1 MYYGDDW
8 PKMADG
14 SDFDGQYLFRLL
26 KEGQSPFRAAWD
38 VNLLLEEIEQN
49 LNAKVTGIPLVSKG
63 ANQYIE
69 ILEKSAAIRSSLF
82 NYNVSLD
89 FASLWLRE
97 RLFEQKPLSF
107 PIPVAPTREF
117 CVTLFTSKIEATIR
131 NVGDMIGWEE
141 DELTVGPLAAAAKA
155 SLLRFIPHMLP
166 ADEPQLYRLVLDHG
180 DFGIHN
186 MTIDLVN
193 DHPHITSLFDWER
206 GCIVPAILS
215 DPELAVI
222 VDLVTDEKANPSVT
236 RVPKDATSED
246 HELHKTWT
254 QTPRNGS
261 PIPGL
266 CAADILEGCEC
277 ILHPTTTTHKPSA
290 YKSTSA
296 STMKTTKKPR
306 QSRIPRPYPT
316 RGPEPETTM
325 TNGPTMTDETSSQPA
340 SITMM
345 DSSTSTISF
354 VCPALPTQMV
364 SVSGECCNYENT
376 AIANF
381 TNVYSGPH
389 THVNAGKVYNS
400 TTFAVDLPGSSLAY
414 ECAQFVIQN
423 QDPLEFGGFDLYYN
437 ASTPERWDCVV
448 YEMRY
453 SHPYDAV
460 SDDLLCSYGFEE
472 TYFVEEGG

>member
-63 ANQYIE
+63 ANQYGFHLEMSNGTQVMARLAQADYNMPNYDGFPIHVKVPEARFEAEIYELLREEQNILVSKLMYHRLPQQRLGPRVDHPQDIVGRQLFVFEKAMGRDNVWRGLTLSQQIE

-254 QTPRNGS
+254 QTYFES
-261 PIPGL
+261 L
-266 CAADILEGCEC
+266 FASA
-277 ILHPTTTTHKPSA
+277 PS
-290 YKSTSA
+290 YK
-296 STMKTTKKPR
+296 
-306 QSRIPRPYPT
+306 
-316 RGPEPETTM
+316 
-325 TNGPTMTDETSSQPA
+325 N
-340 SITMM
+340 
-345 DSSTSTISF
+345 
-354 VCPALPTQMV
+354 
-364 SVSGECCNYENT
+364 
-376 AIANF
+376 AIR
-381 TNVYSGPH
+381 
-389 THVNAGKVYNS
+389 AGKDARHLW
-400 TTFAVDLPGSSLAY
+400 FALKAWRGDDPEDYFGALGHWAEVRMKDLGITA
-414 ECAQFVIQN
+414 
-423 QDPLEFGGFDLYYN
+423 
-437 ASTPERWDCVV
+437 
-448 YEMRY
+448 
-453 SHPYDAV
+453 
-460 SDDLLCSYGFEE
+460 
-472 TYFVEEGG
+472 

>member
-1 MYYGDDW
+1 
-8 PKMADG
+8 
-14 SDFDGQYLFRLL
+14 
-26 KEGQSPFRAAWD
+26 
-38 VNLLLEEIEQN
+38 
-49 LNAKVTGIPLVSKG
+49 
-63 ANQYIE
+63 
-69 ILEKSAAIRSSLF
+69 
-82 NYNVSLD
+82 
-89 FASLWLRE
+89 
-97 RLFEQKPLSF
+97 
-107 PIPVAPTREF
+107 
-117 CVTLFTSKIEATIR
+117 
-131 NVGDMIGWEE
+131 
-141 DELTVGPLAAAAKA
+141 
-155 SLLRFIPHMLP
+155 
-166 ADEPQLYRLVLDHG
+166 
-180 DFGIHN
+180 
-186 MTIDLVN
+186 
-193 DHPHITSLFDWER
+193 
-206 GCIVPAILS
+206 
-215 DPELAVI
+215 
-222 VDLVTDEKANPSVT
+222 
-236 RVPKDATSED
+236 
-246 HELHKTWT
+246 
-254 QTPRNGS
+254 
-261 PIPGL
+261 
-266 CAADILEGCEC
+266 
-277 ILHPTTTTHKPSA
+277 
-290 YKSTSA
+290 
-296 STMKTTKKPR
+296 
-306 QSRIPRPYPT
+306 
-316 RGPEPETTM
+316 M